1 MIEEEILNKLPKELV
16 TTVNLYHTVDGHE
29 INYQIQFTVFGE
41 VLSVENDFDELPDAA
56 KKLIFGNKNLD
67 TFSNKV
73 LRYEQLKYIIPIM
86 AMGGMNILPEW
97 LPPIVSVLQKMQK
110 NIPDSIRKDPNLYIS
125 SPWVRD
131 LMKRAKSIQP
141 EESIVSLHFERILIR
156 KSLALS
162 VQMLSE
168 PEQELAIPILVDILE
183 QNIYDDQ
190 LAPAII
196 RGLGRCKSKAVYE
209 LILKIFSSQKYSKKL
224 WKAAQQALV
233 RMTTIRNIPP
243 LYDVLWSPDYKKR
256 LVSIDALADFV
267 DEKDVE
273 NMLLRVLKYDD
284 HHQVKVEAINALIS
298 KKDNPQ
304 FLELL
309 TEEMKSGHDE
319 RVRYAAVQALKR
331 MNNDG
336 AQEVLKQY
344 YYGY

>member
-1 MIEEEILNKLPKELV
+1 MIEEEILKKLPKELI
-16 TTVNLYHTVDGHE
+16 TTVNLYYTVDDHE

-67 TFSNKV
+67 EVSNKL
-73 LRYEQLKYIIPIM
+73 LRYEQIKYIIPIM

-97 LPPIVSVLQKMQK
+97 LPPIVAVLQKMQK
-110 NIPDSIRKDPNLYIS
+110 QIPDSIRKNPNPYIS
-125 SPWVRD
+125 FPWIID
-131 LMKRAKSIQP
+131 LIERAKSIEP
-141 EESIVSLHFERILIR
+141 EESIVSIHFERILLR
-156 KSLALS
+156 KSLALN

-183 QNIYDDQ
+183 QNIHDDQ
-190 LAPAII
+190 LAPAIV
-196 RGLGRCKSKAVYE
+196 RGLGRCKSEAVYE

-224 WKAAQQALV
+224 WKAAQKALI

-243 LYDVLWSPDYKKR
+243 LYDALWSPDYKKR

-267 DEKDVE
+267 EEEDVE

-284 HHQVKVEAINALIS
+284 HHQVRAKAINALVS
-298 KKDNPQ
+298 RKDNSQ

-309 TEEMKSGHDE
+309 TEEMKSGTDE

-331 MNNDG
+331 MNNDAARG
-336 AQEVLKQY
+336 VLKQY
-344 YYGY
+344 YYGG